1 MRREFNPFKQ
11 LAVGCAR
18 AAYDKKAEDVVLV
31 DVRKSSIV
39 ADFMLLVSVTS
50 PAHLEAV
57 QAAIEDVMEPS
68 GIELRHRDGS
78 HSALWRVLDYGGLLV
93 HLMHQEAR
101 HFYGLD
107 KLYHDQPKQ
116 RWMPVARKAKAG

>member
-1 MRREFNPFKQ
+1 MKREFNPFRR
-11 LAVGCAR
+11 LAVACAR
-18 AAYDKKAEDVVLV
+18 AAYDKKAEDIVLI

-57 QAAIEDVMEPS
+57 QHSIEGVMEPS

-93 HLMHQEAR
+93 HLMHGEAR
-101 HFYGLD
+101 RFYCLD
-107 KLYHDQPKQ
+107 KLYHEQPKQ
-116 RWMPVARKAKAG
+116 RWMPAVRKRK